1 MLVRPIA
8 VSNVWMVLNN
18 DWKGIRE
25 EAVVAKL
32 KNCVYVYLEVRRKT
46 THLHAG
52 IVV

>member
-1 MLVRPIA
+1 MIG
-8 VSNVWMVLNN
+8 VLND

-32 KNCVYVYLEVRRKT
+32 KNCVYVYLEAWRKIT
-46 THLHAG
+46 YLHAG